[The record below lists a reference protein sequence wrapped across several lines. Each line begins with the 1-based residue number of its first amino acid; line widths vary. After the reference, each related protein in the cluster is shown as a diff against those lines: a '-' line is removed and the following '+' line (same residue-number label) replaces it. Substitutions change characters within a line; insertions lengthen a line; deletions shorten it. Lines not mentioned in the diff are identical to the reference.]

1 MSFIETFTVLCN
13 KRNEKP
19 SVVCKNIG
27 LSNAT
32 YSYWKKSNSLPHD
45 TTLLKIAEYF
55 GVSVEYLKGSEEQD
69 PDTNIP
75 QVERINALILENG
88 LKDIDVVR
96 ELNLANGV
104 IGQWRSKKSKPS
116 TEAIVKLSKYFNVTT
131 DYLLGLSEEKKPA
144 EQNTETENFS
154 EQEKSLLRLFRGTTE
169 EGRLRIIQ
177 SVLNICDSID
187 RQLKSKDIAS
197 DMAETAKA
205 FENVSVP
212 NAHGQK

>member
-1 MSFIETFTVLCN
+1 MSFYERLEKLCAQ
-13 KRNEKP
+13 KKLKP
-19 SVVCKNIG
+19 QSEEI
-27 LSNAT
+27 
-32 YSYWKKSNSLPHD
+32 
-45 TTLLKIAEYF
+45 LKVA
-55 GVSVEYLKGSEEQD
+55 GVSSPAVSGWKTKG
-69 PDTNIP
+69 
-75 QVERINALILENG
+75 
-88 LKDIDVVR
+88 
-96 ELNLANGV
+96 
-104 IGQWRSKKSKPS
+104 SKPS
-116 TEAIVKLSKYFNVTT
+116 IDVILRLAQFFDVTT

-187 RQLKSKDIAS
+187 RQLKSKEIAS

-205 FENVSVP
+205 FENISVP